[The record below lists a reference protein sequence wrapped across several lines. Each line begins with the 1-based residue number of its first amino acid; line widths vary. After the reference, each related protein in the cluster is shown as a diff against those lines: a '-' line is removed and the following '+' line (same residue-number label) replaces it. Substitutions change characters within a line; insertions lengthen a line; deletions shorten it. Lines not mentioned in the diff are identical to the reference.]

1 MKRGGAVKKRG
12 GGMMGPKKKMAKG
25 GAIAKAK
32 LRKPSGRLTSDDVK
46 RAMPTGRSAAAKKAA
61 MKGTKGGAKAALMG
75 SIMKGKGNPAGKD
88 MSVAGKIRGVT
99 GLLKR
104 RKALGG
110 RKPGRMGGGKKKQM
124 PTYATTADF
133 DLSID
138 DIAEEAF
145 ERCGLQ
151 IRSGY
156 DIKTARRSINLM
168 LAEWANRGLN
178 LWTIQKQEKTLPA
191 TTTELSGTSLFGS
204 GANSAQQIIDITDL
218 VIRDSSNN
226 EYSTTSISRS
236 TYLNYTVK
244 TTSGRPSQYYFER
257 TINPKLFLYP
267 AADTTYTLV
276 YYALVR
282 MKDSGAYTNNA
293 EIPFRFLPCLTAG
306 LAYYIAMKK
315 APDRIQLLKQIYED
329 EFQRAAAQDGERTSL
344 FLTPKVYLPSA

>member
-1 MKRGGAVKKRG
+1 
-12 GGMMGPKKKMAKG
+12 
-25 GAIAKAK
+25 
-32 LRKPSGRLTSDDVK
+32 
-46 RAMPTGRSAAAKKAA
+46 MPNYS
-61 MKGTKGGAKAALMG
+61 
-75 SIMKGKGNPAGKD
+75 S
-88 MSVAGKIRGVT
+88 
-99 GLLKR
+99 
-104 RKALGG
+104 
-110 RKPGRMGGGKKKQM
+110 
-124 PTYATTADF
+124 TANF

-151 IRSGY
+151 TRSGY

-178 LWTIQKQEKTLPA
+178 LWTIQLQEKTIA
-191 TTTELSGTSLFGS
+191 QGTTDLSGANLFGS
-204 GANSAQQIIDITDL
+204 GAEAAQQIVDITDV
-218 VIRDSSNN
+218 VIRDSSSNDF
-226 EYSTTSISRS
+226 SASSISRS
-236 TYLNYTVK
+236 TYLNYAVK

-267 AADTTYTLV
+267 AADTTYTLK

-282 MKDSGAYTNNA
+282 MKDSGDYTNNT

-329 EFQRAAAQDGERTSL
+329 EFQRAADQDGERTSL
-344 FLTPKVYLPSA
+344 FLTPKTYLPGV

>member
-1 MKRGGAVKKRG
+1 
-12 GGMMGPKKKMAKG
+12 
-25 GAIAKAK
+25 
-32 LRKPSGRLTSDDVK
+32 
-46 RAMPTGRSAAAKKAA
+46 
-61 MKGTKGGAKAALMG
+61 
-75 SIMKGKGNPAGKD
+75 
-88 MSVAGKIRGVT
+88 
-99 GLLKR
+99 
-104 RKALGG
+104 
-110 RKPGRMGGGKKKQM
+110 M
-124 PTYATTADF
+124 PTYSSTADF

-138 DIAEEAF
+138 EIAEEAY

-151 IRSGY
+151 VRSGY
-156 DIKTARRSINLM
+156 DLKTARRSLNLM
-168 LAEWANRGLN
+168 LSEWANRGLN

-226 EYSTTSISRS
+226 EFSTTSISRS

-315 APDRIQLLKQIYED
+315 APDRIQILKQIYED
-329 EFQRAAAQDGERTSL
+329 EFQRAADQDGERTSL
-344 FLTPKVYLPSA
+344 FLTPKTYLPGV

>member
-1 MKRGGAVKKRG
+1 
-12 GGMMGPKKKMAKG
+12 
-25 GAIAKAK
+25 
-32 LRKPSGRLTSDDVK
+32 
-46 RAMPTGRSAAAKKAA
+46 
-61 MKGTKGGAKAALMG
+61 
-75 SIMKGKGNPAGKD
+75 
-88 MSVAGKIRGVT
+88 MS
-99 GLLKR
+99 
-104 RKALGG
+104 
-110 RKPGRMGGGKKKQM
+110 
-124 PTYATTADF
+124 TYASTADF
-133 DLSID
+133 NLSID
-138 DIAEEAF
+138 DIAEEAY

-151 IRSGY
+151 VRSGY
-156 DIKTARRSINLM
+156 DLKTARRSLNLM

-204 GANSAQQIIDITDL
+204 GANSAQEIIDITDV

-226 EYSTTSISRS
+226 EFSTTSISRS

-276 YYALVR
+276 YYALLR
-282 MKDSGAYTNNA
+282 MKDSGAYTTTN

-344 FLTPKVYLPSA
+344 FLTPKTYLPGV